1 MNSSK
6 YFDHLVV
13 FTAGIGMFLSTLD
26 SGIINVALPTLSKS
40 FNVDTSFITWSVT
53 LYTLLLTGTIIIFG
67 RLSDKYNRLNIY
79 SFGLTIFLIASI
91 LCGFSNNI
99 MQLIMFRGLQGIG
112 AAMLQG
118 TATAIITTTIP
129 KNRQGPALG
138 TLSILLG
145 IGPVLGPSIGGLL
158 ISVGNWR
165 WIFWINIP
173 FIFIGL
179 IGCMILKK
187 YIKEQ
192 KSTSIHLDI
201 RGNSLLFLSIFC
213 LLISLT
219 SWSYHSIFNISVY
232 GNFLIFIVSFCLFI
246 IWELKTNHPI
256 IDLRLFKNV
265 SFSSPIFAI
274 FVFGGTTSLGF
285 IIPPYILEKIN
296 HLSSWQIGLVNL
308 TSPLGLVLTSKI
320 SGKLISRIGNI
331 VLMTTGLIIM
341 IVAYTSL
348 GLLQY
353 ILNPVTISLLLL
365 IYGIGGGFF
374 LPSNTSAI
382 MGTVSQ
388 DMQGTAGATQRM
400 VQNIGIAFY
409 TAVTSLFISNSSN
422 SDKLIEG
429 SSHAWLFASITLF
442 LALLPFLLKILK
454 TKYEP
459 NQYIYNK

>member
-67 RLSDKYNRLNIY
+67 RLSDKYSRLNIY
-79 SFGLTIFLIASI
+79 SLGLTIFLIASI
-91 LCGFSNNI
+91 LCGFSNNVI
-99 MQLIMFRGLQGIG
+99 QLIVFRGLQGIG

-129 KNRQGPALG
+129 ENRQGSALG

-179 IGCMILKK
+179 IGCLFLKR

-219 SWSYHSIFNISVY
+219 SWSYNSIFNISVY

-459 NQYIYNK
+459 N

>member
-67 RLSDKYNRLNIY
+67 RLSDKYSRLNIY
-79 SFGLTIFLIASI
+79 SLGLTIFLIASI
-91 LCGFSNNI
+91 LCGFSNNVI
-99 MQLIMFRGLQGIG
+99 QLIVFRGLQGIG

-129 KNRQGPALG
+129 ENRQGSALG

-179 IGCMILKK
+179 IGCLFLKR

-454 TKYEP
+454 TKYE
-459 NQYIYNK
+459 IGRAHV

>member
-67 RLSDKYNRLNIY
+67 RLSDKYSRLNIY
-79 SFGLTIFLIASI
+79 SLGLTIFLIASI
-91 LCGFSNNI
+91 LCGFSNNVI
-99 MQLIMFRGLQGIG
+99 QLIVFRGLQGIG

-129 KNRQGPALG
+129 ENRQGSALG

-179 IGCMILKK
+179 IGCLFLKR

-296 HLSSWQIGLVNL
+296 HLSSWQIGIVNL
-308 TSPLGLVLTSKI
+308 ASPLGLVLISKI

-331 VLMTTGLIIM
+331 VLMTIGLIIM
-341 IVAYTSL
+341 IMAYTSL

-388 DMQGTAGATQRM
+388 NMQGTVGATQRM

-409 TAVTSLFISNSSN
+409 TAVTSLFISNSPN

-429 SSHAWLFASITLF
+429 ASHAWLFASITLL

-454 TKYEP
+454 TNSEL
-459 NQYIYNK
+459 N

>member
-1 MNSSK
+1 
-6 YFDHLVV
+6 
-13 FTAGIGMFLSTLD
+13 MFLSTLD
-26 SGIINVALPTLSKS
+26 SGIINVALPTLSKY

-53 LYTLLLTGTIIIFG
+53 LYTLLLTGTIIMFG

-79 SFGLTIFLIASI
+79 SIGLTVFLISSI
-91 LCGFSNNI
+91 LCGLSSNVVE
-99 MQLIMFRGLQGIG
+99 LITFRGLQGIG

-129 KNRQGPALG
+129 ENRQGPALG

-145 IGPVLGPSIGGLL
+145 IGPVLGPSIGGFL

-173 FIFIGL
+173 FIL
-179 IGCMILKK
+179 IGCILLKK

-192 KSTSIHLDI
+192 NSVSIHLDI
-201 RGNSLLFLSIFC
+201 RGNLLLFLSIFC

-219 SWSYHSIFNISVY
+219 SWSYRSMLDISVY
-232 GNFLIFIVSFCLFI
+232 GNFLIFIITFGLFI
-246 IWELKTNHPI
+246 VWELKTHHPI
-256 IDLRLFKNV
+256 IDLRLFKNI

-296 HLSSWQIGLVNL
+296 HLSSWQIGLV
-308 TSPLGLVLTSKI
+308 
-320 SGKLISRIGNI
+320 
-331 VLMTTGLIIM
+331 IM
-341 IVAYTSL
+341 IAAYTNL

-353 ILNPVTISLLLL
+353 ILNPITISLLLL
-365 IYGIGGGFF
+365 LYGIGGGFF

-388 DMQGTAGATQRM
+388 DMQGTVGATQRM

-409 TAVTSLFISNSSN
+409 TAVTSLFINHSSN
-422 SDKLIEG
+422 SDKLLEG
-429 SSHAWLFASITLF
+429 SSHAWLFASLTLF
-442 LALLPFLLKILK
+442 LALLPFSVKLLKHK
-454 TKYEP
+454 FFEEKYDS
-459 NQYIYNK
+459 K

>member
-67 RLSDKYNRLNIY
+67 RLSDKYSRLNIY
-79 SFGLTIFLIASI
+79 SLGLTIFLIASI
-91 LCGFSNNI
+91 LCGFSNNVI
-99 MQLIMFRGLQGIG
+99 QLIVFRGLQGIG

-129 KNRQGPALG
+129 ENRQGSALG

-179 IGCMILKK
+179 IGCLFLKR

-388 DMQGTAGATQRM
+388 DMQGTVGATQRM

-454 TKYEP
+454 TKY
-459 NQYIYNK
+459 

>member
-129 KNRQGPALG
+129 ENRQGSALG

-179 IGCMILKK
+179 IGCLFLKR

-459 NQYIYNK
+459 N

>member
-1 MNSSK
+1 MYSSK

-26 SGIINVALPTLSKS
+26 SGIINVALPTLSKY

-53 LYTLLLTGTIIIFG
+53 LYTLLLTGTIIMFG

-79 SFGLTIFLIASI
+79 SIGLTVFLISSI
-91 LCGFSNNI
+91 LCGLSSNVVE
-99 MQLIMFRGLQGIG
+99 LITFRGLQGIG

-129 KNRQGPALG
+129 ENRQGPALG

-145 IGPVLGPSIGGLL
+145 IGPVLGPSIGGFL

-179 IGCMILKK
+179 IGCILLKK

-192 KSTSIHLDI
+192 NSVSIHLDI
-201 RGNSLLFLSIFC
+201 RGNLLLFLSIFC

-219 SWSYHSIFNISVY
+219 SWSYRSMLDISVY
-232 GNFLIFIVSFCLFI
+232 GNFLIFIITFGLFI
-246 IWELKTNHPI
+246 VWELKTHHPI
-256 IDLRLFKNV
+256 IDLRLFKNI

-296 HLSSWQIGLVNL
+296 YLSSWQIGLV
-308 TSPLGLVLTSKI
+308 
-320 SGKLISRIGNI
+320 
-331 VLMTTGLIIM
+331 IM
-341 IVAYTSL
+341 IAAYTNL

-353 ILNPVTISLLLL
+353 ILNPITISLLLL
-365 IYGIGGGFF
+365 LYGIGGGFF

-388 DMQGTAGATQRM
+388 DMQGTVGATQRM

-409 TAVTSLFISNSSN
+409 TAVTSLFINHSSN
-422 SDKLIEG
+422 SDKLLEG
-429 SSHAWLFASITLF
+429 SSHAWLFASLTLF
-442 LALLPFLLKILK
+442 LALLPFSVKLLKHK
-454 TKYEP
+454 FFEEKYDS
-459 NQYIYNK
+459 K

>member
-67 RLSDKYNRLNIY
+67 RLSDKYSRLNIY
-79 SFGLTIFLIASI
+79 SLGLTIFLIASI
-91 LCGFSNNI
+91 LCGFSNDI
-99 MQLIMFRGLQGIG
+99 IQLILFRGLQGIG

-129 KNRQGPALG
+129 ENRQGPALG
-138 TLSILLG
+138 MLSILLG

-158 ISVGNWR
+158 ISIGNWR

-179 IGCMILKK
+179 IGCLFLKK

-192 KSTSIHLDI
+192 KSMSIHLDI
-201 RGNSLLFLSIFC
+201 RGNLLLFLSIFC

-219 SWSYHSIFNISVY
+219 SWSYNSIFNISVY
-232 GNFLIFIVSFCLFI
+232 GNFLIFIVTFCLFI

-256 IDLRLFKNV
+256 IDLHLFKNI

-459 NQYIYNK
+459 N

>member
-1 MNSSK
+1 MYSSK

-26 SGIINVALPTLSKS
+26 SGIINVALPTLSKY

-53 LYTLLLTGTIIIFG
+53 LYTLLLTGTIIMFG

-79 SFGLTIFLIASI
+79 SIGLTVFLISSI
-91 LCGFSNNI
+91 LCGLSSNVVE
-99 MQLIMFRGLQGIG
+99 LITFRGLQGIG

-129 KNRQGPALG
+129 ENRQGPALG

-145 IGPVLGPSIGGLL
+145 IGPVLGPSIGGFL

-179 IGCMILKK
+179 IGCILLKK

-192 KSTSIHLDI
+192 NSVSIHLDI
-201 RGNSLLFLSIFC
+201 RGNLLLFLSIFC

-219 SWSYHSIFNISVY
+219 SWSYRSMLDISVY
-232 GNFLIFIVSFCLFI
+232 GNFLIFIITFGLFI
-246 IWELKTNHPI
+246 VWELKTHHPI
-256 IDLRLFKNV
+256 IDLRLFKNI

-296 HLSSWQIGLVNL
+296 HLSSWQIGLV
-308 TSPLGLVLTSKI
+308 
-320 SGKLISRIGNI
+320 
-331 VLMTTGLIIM
+331 IM
-341 IVAYTSL
+341 IAAYTNL

-353 ILNPVTISLLLL
+353 ILNPITISLLLL
-365 IYGIGGGFF
+365 LYGIGGGFF

-388 DMQGTAGATQRM
+388 DMQDTVGATQRM

-409 TAVTSLFISNSSN
+409 TAVTSLFINHSSN
-422 SDKLIEG
+422 SDKLLEG
-429 SSHAWLFASITLF
+429 SSHAWLFASLTLF
-442 LALLPFLLKILK
+442 LALLPFSVKLLKHK
-454 TKYEP
+454 FFEEKYDS
-459 NQYIYNK
+459 K

>member
-129 KNRQGPALG
+129 ENRQGSALG

-179 IGCMILKK
+179 IGCLFLKR

-400 VQNIGIAFY
+400 VQNIGIAFLY
-409 TAVTSLFISNSSN
+409 SSYFI
-422 SDKLIEG
+422 
-429 SSHAWLFASITLF
+429 
-442 LALLPFLLKILK
+442 
-454 TKYEP
+454 
-459 NQYIYNK
+459 IYQ

>member
-1 MNSSK
+1 MYSSK

-40 FNVDTSFITWSVT
+40 FNVTPSFITWSVT

-67 RLSDKYNRLNIY
+67 RLSDKYSRLNIY
-79 SFGLTIFLIASI
+79 SLGLTVFLIASI
-91 LCGFSNNI
+91 LCGFSNSI
-99 MQLIMFRGLQGIG
+99 MQLIVFRGLQGIG

-129 KNRQGPALG
+129 EDRQGPALG

-158 ISVGNWR
+158 ISIGNWR

-179 IGCMILKK
+179 IGSLLLKK
-187 YIKEQ
+187 YIQEQ
-192 KSTSIHLDI
+192 KSTTIHLDI
-201 RGNSLLFLSIFC
+201 RGNFLLFLSIFC

-219 SWSYHSIFNISVY
+219 SWSSHSIFNVSVY
-232 GNFLIFIVSFCLFI
+232 GDFLLFMIVFCLFI
-246 IWELKTNHPI
+246 VWELKTNHPI
-256 IDLRLFKNV
+256 INLRLFKNL
-265 SFSSPIFAI
+265 SFSAPIFAI

-285 IIPPYILEKIN
+285 IIPPYVLEKVN

-308 TSPLGLVLTSKI
+308 TSPLGLVIISKVT
-320 SGKLISRIGNI
+320 GKLISRIGNI
-331 VLMTTGLIIM
+331 ILMTIGLLIM
-341 IVAYTSL
+341 IVSYTNL

-353 ILNPVTISLLLL
+353 MLNPITISLLLL
-365 IYGIGGGFF
+365 LYGIGGGFF

-382 MGTVSQ
+382 MKTVSQ
-388 DMQGTAGATQRM
+388 DIQGTVGATQRM

-409 TAVTSLFISNSSN
+409 TAVTSLFINHSSN
-422 SDKLIEG
+422 SDKLLEG
-429 SSHAWLFASITLF
+429 SSHAWLFASLTLF
-442 LALLPFLLKILK
+442 LALLPFSVKLLKHK
-454 TKYEP
+454 FFEEKYDS
-459 NQYIYNK
+459 K

>member
-1 MNSSK
+1 MYSSK

-26 SGIINVALPTLSKS
+26 SGIINVALPTLSKY

-67 RLSDKYNRLNIY
+67 RLSDKYSRLNIY
-79 SFGLTIFLIASI
+79 SLGLTIFLIASI
-91 LCGFSNNI
+91 LCGFSNNVI
-99 MQLIMFRGLQGIG
+99 QLIVFRGLQGIG

-129 KNRQGPALG
+129 ENRQSSALG

-179 IGCMILKK
+179 IGCLFLKR

-459 NQYIYNK
+459 N

>member
-67 RLSDKYNRLNIY
+67 RLSDKYSRLNIY
-79 SFGLTIFLIASI
+79 SLGLTIFLIASI
-91 LCGFSNNI
+91 LCGFSNNVI
-99 MQLIMFRGLQGIG
+99 QLIVFRGLQGIG

-129 KNRQGPALG
+129 ENRQGSALG

-165 WIFWINIP
+165 WIFWVNIP

-179 IGCMILKK
+179 IGCLFLKR

-192 KSTSIHLDI
+192 KSMSIHLDI

-308 TSPLGLVLTSKI
+308 ASPLGLVLISKI

-388 DMQGTAGATQRM
+388 DMQGTVGATQRM

-459 NQYIYNK
+459 N

>member
-67 RLSDKYNRLNIY
+67 RLSDKYSRLNIY

-99 MQLIMFRGLQGIG
+99 IQLIVFRGLQGIG

-129 KNRQGPALG
+129 ENRQGSALG

-158 ISVGNWR
+158 ISIGNWR

-179 IGCMILKK
+179 LGCLFLKR

-192 KSTSIHLDI
+192 KSMSIHLDI
-201 RGNSLLFLSIFC
+201 RGNLLLFLSIFC

-219 SWSYHSIFNISVY
+219 SWSYNSIFNISVY

-265 SFSSPIFAI
+265 SFSSPMFAI

-308 TSPLGLVLTSKI
+308 ASPLGLVLISKI

-341 IVAYTSL
+341 IVAYTGL

-353 ILNPVTISLLLL
+353 ILNPVAISLLLL

-388 DMQGTAGATQRM
+388 DMQGTVGATQRM

-409 TAVTSLFISNSSN
+409 TAVTSLFISSSSN

-442 LALLPFLLKILK
+442 LALLHFLLKIFK
-454 TKYEP
+454 TKYET
-459 NQYIYNK
+459 N

>member
-79 SFGLTIFLIASI
+79 SFGLTIFLIVSI

-388 DMQGTAGATQRM
+388 DMQGTSGATQRM

-459 NQYIYNK
+459 N

>member
-67 RLSDKYNRLNIY
+67 RLSDKYSRLNIY
-79 SFGLTIFLIASI
+79 IFGLTIFLIASI

-129 KNRQGPALG
+129 ENRQGSALG

-179 IGCMILKK
+179 IGCLFLKR

-219 SWSYHSIFNISVY
+219 SWSYHSMFNISVY
-232 GNFLIFIVSFCLFI
+232 GNFLIFIVTFGLFI
-246 IWELKTNHPI
+246 VWELKTYHPI
-256 IDLRLFKNV
+256 IDLRLFKNI

-308 TSPLGLVLTSKI
+308 TSPLGLVLISKI
-320 SGKLISRIGNI
+320 TGKLISRVGNTI
-331 VLMTTGLIIM
+331 LMTVGLVIM
-341 IVAYTSL
+341 IASYTSL

-353 ILNPVTISLLLL
+353 ILNPITISLLLL

-388 DMQGTAGATQRM
+388 DMQGTVGATQRM

-459 NQYIYNK
+459 N

>member
-67 RLSDKYNRLNIY
+67 RLSDKYSRLNIY
-79 SFGLTIFLIASI
+79 SLGLTIFLIASI
-91 LCGFSNNI
+91 LCGFSNNVI
-99 MQLIMFRGLQGIG
+99 QLIVFRGLQGIG

-129 KNRQGPALG
+129 ENRQGSALG

-179 IGCMILKK
+179 IGCLFLKR

-422 SDKLIEG
+422 LDKLIEG

-459 NQYIYNK
+459 N

>member
-1 MNSSK
+1 MYSSK

-13 FTAGIGMFLSTLD
+13 FIAGIGMFLSTLD

-40 FNVDTSFITWSVT
+40 FNVTPSFITWSVT

-67 RLSDKYNRLNIY
+67 RLSDKYSRLNIY
-79 SFGLTIFLIASI
+79 SLGLTVFLIASI
-91 LCGFSNNI
+91 LCGFSNSI
-99 MQLIMFRGLQGIG
+99 MQLIVFRGLQGIG

-129 KNRQGPALG
+129 EDRQGPALG

-158 ISVGNWR
+158 ISIGNWR

-179 IGCMILKK
+179 IGSLLLKK
-187 YIKEQ
+187 YIQGQ

-201 RGNSLLFLSIFC
+201 RGNFLLFLSILC

-219 SWSYHSIFNISVY
+219 SWSSHSIFYVSVY
-232 GNFLIFIVSFCLFI
+232 GNFLLFMVVFCLFI
-246 IWELKTNHPI
+246 VWELKTNHPI
-256 IDLRLFKNV
+256 INLRLFKNL
-265 SFSSPIFAI
+265 SFSASIFAI

-285 IIPPYILEKIN
+285 IIPPYVLEKVN

-308 TSPLGLVLTSKI
+308 TSPLGLVIISKVT
-320 SGKLISRIGNI
+320 GKLISRIGNI
-331 VLMTTGLIIM
+331 ILMTIGLLIM
-341 IVAYTSL
+341 IVSYTNL

-353 ILNPVTISLLLL
+353 MLNPITISLLLL
-365 IYGIGGGFF
+365 LYGIGGGFF

-382 MGTVSQ
+382 MKTVSQ
-388 DMQGTAGATQRM
+388 DIQGTVGATQRM

-422 SDKLIEG
+422 SDKLISG
-429 SSHAWLFASITLF
+429 ASHAWLFASLSLF
-442 LALLPFLLKILK
+442 LALIPFLLRILK
-454 TKYEP
+454 
-459 NQYIYNK
+459 NK

>member
-67 RLSDKYNRLNIY
+67 RLSDKYSRLNIY
-79 SFGLTIFLIASI
+79 SLGLTIFLIASI
-91 LCGFSNNI
+91 LCGFSNNVI
-99 MQLIMFRGLQGIG
+99 QLIVFRGLQGIG

-129 KNRQGPALG
+129 ENRQGSALG

-179 IGCMILKK
+179 IGCLFLKR

-232 GNFLIFIVSFCLFI
+232 VNFLIFIVSFCLFI

-459 NQYIYNK
+459 N

>member
-459 NQYIYNK
+459 N

>member
-1 MNSSK
+1 MNSPK

-40 FNVDTSFITWSVT
+40 FNVDTSFITWSIT

-67 RLSDKYNRLNIY
+67 RLSDKYSRLNIY
-79 SFGLTIFLIASI
+79 SLGLTIFLIASI
-91 LCGFSNNI
+91 LCGFSNNVI
-99 MQLIMFRGLQGIG
+99 QLIVFRGLQGIG

-129 KNRQGPALG
+129 ENRQGSALG

-179 IGCMILKK
+179 IGCLFLKR

-192 KSTSIHLDI
+192 KSMSIHLDI

-308 TSPLGLVLTSKI
+308 ASPLGLVLISKI

-388 DMQGTAGATQRM
+388 DMQGTVGATQRM

-422 SDKLIEG
+422 SDKLIQG

-459 NQYIYNK
+459 N

>member
-67 RLSDKYNRLNIY
+67 RLSDKYRRLNIY
-79 SFGLTIFLIASI
+79 SLGLTIFLIASI
-91 LCGFSNNI
+91 LCGFSNNVI
-99 MQLIMFRGLQGIG
+99 QLIVFRGLQGIG

-129 KNRQGPALG
+129 ENRQGSALG

-179 IGCMILKK
+179 IGCLFLKR

-365 IYGIGGGFF
+365 IYGVGGGFF

-459 NQYIYNK
+459 N

>member
-1 MNSSK
+1 MYSSK

-40 FNVDTSFITWSVT
+40 FNVTPSFITWSVT

-67 RLSDKYNRLNIY
+67 RLSDKYSRLNIY
-79 SFGLTIFLIASI
+79 SLGLTVFLIASI
-91 LCGFSNNI
+91 LCGFSNSI
-99 MQLIMFRGLQGIG
+99 MQLIVFRGLQGIG

-129 KNRQGPALG
+129 EDRQGPALG

-158 ISVGNWR
+158 ISIGNWR

-179 IGCMILKK
+179 IGSLLLKK
-187 YIKEQ
+187 YTKEQ
-192 KSTSIHLDI
+192 KSASIHLDM
-201 RGNSLLFLSIFC
+201 RGNFLLFISVFC

-219 SWSYHSIFNISVY
+219 SWSSHSIFNISVY
-232 GNFLIFIVSFCLFI
+232 GNFLLFMIVFCLFI
-246 IWELKTNHPI
+246 VWELKTNHPI
-256 IDLRLFKNV
+256 INLHLFKNL
-265 SFSSPIFAI
+265 SFSAPIFAI

-285 IIPPYILEKIN
+285 IIPPYVLEKVN

-308 TSPLGLVLTSKI
+308 TSPLGLVIISKLT
-320 SGKLISRIGNI
+320 GKLISHIGNI
-331 VLMTTGLIIM
+331 ILMTTGLLIM
-341 IVAYTSL
+341 IVSYTNL

-353 ILNPVTISLLLL
+353 MLNPITISLLLL
-365 IYGIGGGFF
+365 LYGIGGGFF

-382 MGTVSQ
+382 MKTVSQ
-388 DMQGTAGATQRM
+388 DIQGTVGATQRM

-422 SDKLIEG
+422 SDKLISG
-429 SSHAWLFASITLF
+429 ASHAWLFASLSLF
-442 LALLPFLLKILK
+442 LALIPFLLRILK
-454 TKYEP
+454 KAY
-459 NQYIYNK
+459 K

>member
-67 RLSDKYNRLNIY
+67 RLSDKYSRLNIY
-79 SFGLTIFLIASI
+79 SLGLTIFLIASI
-91 LCGFSNNI
+91 LCGFSNNVI
-99 MQLIMFRGLQGIG
+99 QLIVFRGLQGIG

-129 KNRQGPALG
+129 ENRQGSALG

-179 IGCMILKK
+179 IGCLFLKR

-308 TSPLGLVLTSKI
+308 ASPLGLVLISKI

-353 ILNPVTISLLLL
+353 ILNTVTISLLLL

-388 DMQGTAGATQRM
+388 DMQGTVGATQRM

-459 NQYIYNK
+459 N

>member
-67 RLSDKYNRLNIY
+67 RLSDKYSRLNIY
-79 SFGLTIFLIASI
+79 SLGLTIFLIASI
-91 LCGFSNNI
+91 LCGFSNNVI
-99 MQLIMFRGLQGIG
+99 QLIVFRGLQGIG

-129 KNRQGPALG
+129 ENRQGSALG

-179 IGCMILKK
+179 IGCLFLKR

-442 LALLPFLLKILK
+442 LGLLPFLLKILK
-454 TKYEP
+454 TKY
-459 NQYIYNK
+459 

>member
-1 MNSSK
+1 MNYSK

-67 RLSDKYNRLNIY
+67 RLSDKYSRLNIY
-79 SFGLTIFLIASI
+79 SLGLAIFLIASI
-91 LCGFSNNI
+91 LCGFSNNVI
-99 MQLIMFRGLQGIG
+99 QLIVFRGLQGIG

-129 KNRQGPALG
+129 ENRQGSALG

-179 IGCMILKK
+179 IGCLFLKR

-192 KSTSIHLDI
+192 KSMSIHLDI
-201 RGNSLLFLSIFC
+201 RGNSLLFLSTFC

-232 GNFLIFIVSFCLFI
+232 GNFLIFIISFCLFI

-308 TSPLGLVLTSKI
+308 ASPLGLVLISKI

-331 VLMTTGLIIM
+331 VLMTIGLIVM

-382 MGTVSQ
+382 MGAVSQ
-388 DMQGTAGATQRM
+388 DVQGTVGATQRM

-454 TKYEP
+454 TKSKP
-459 NQYIYNK
+459 N

>member
-1 MNSSK
+1 
-6 YFDHLVV
+6 
-13 FTAGIGMFLSTLD
+13 
-26 SGIINVALPTLSKS
+26 
-40 FNVDTSFITWSVT
+40 
-53 LYTLLLTGTIIIFG
+53 
-67 RLSDKYNRLNIY
+67 
-79 SFGLTIFLIASI
+79 
-91 LCGFSNNI
+91 
-99 MQLIMFRGLQGIG
+99 MFRGLQGIG

-459 NQYIYNK
+459 N

>member
-40 FNVDTSFITWSVT
+40 FNVDISFITWSVT

-67 RLSDKYNRLNIY
+67 RLSDKYSRLNIY
-79 SFGLTIFLIASI
+79 IFGLTIFLIASI
-91 LCGFSNNI
+91 LCGFSNDI
-99 MQLIMFRGLQGIG
+99 IQLIVFRGLQGIG

-129 KNRQGPALG
+129 ENRQGPALG

-158 ISVGNWR
+158 ISIGNWR

-173 FIFIGL
+173 IIFLGL
-179 IGCMILKK
+179 IGCLLLKK
-187 YIKEQ
+187 YITEQ

-201 RGNSLLFLSIFC
+201 RGNLLLFLSIFC

-232 GNFLIFIVSFCLFI
+232 GNFLIFIVAFCLFI
-246 IWELKTNHPI
+246 MWELKTNHPI
-256 IDLRLFKNV
+256 IDLRLFKNM

-308 TSPLGLVLTSKI
+308 TSPLGLVLISKI
-320 SGKLISRIGNI
+320 TGKLISRIGNI
-331 VLMTTGLIIM
+331 ILMTIGLIIM
-341 IVAYTSL
+341 IVAYTNL

-353 ILNPVTISLLLL
+353 ILNPITISLLLL
-365 IYGIGGGFF
+365 LYGIGGGFF

-382 MGTVSQ
+382 MKTVSQ
-388 DMQGTAGATQRM
+388 DMQGTVGATQRM

-422 SDKLIEG
+422 SGQLVEG
-429 SSHAWLFASITLF
+429 ASHAWLFASLTLF
-442 LALLPFLLKILK
+442 LALSPFLLKLLK
-454 TKYEP
+454 RKSES
-459 NQYIYNK
+459 K

>member
-67 RLSDKYNRLNIY
+67 RLSDKYSRLNIY
-79 SFGLTIFLIASI
+79 SLGLTIFLIASI
-91 LCGFSNNI
+91 LCGFSNNVI
-99 MQLIMFRGLQGIG
+99 QLIVFRGLQGIG

-129 KNRQGPALG
+129 ENRQGSALG

-179 IGCMILKK
+179 IGCLFLKR

-442 LALLPFLLKILK
+442 LALLPFFIKNIK
-454 TKYEP
+454 D
-459 NQYIYNK
+459 

>member
-1 MNSSK
+1 MNSPK

-40 FNVDTSFITWSVT
+40 FNVDTSFITWSIT

-67 RLSDKYNRLNIY
+67 RLSDKYSRLNIY
-79 SFGLTIFLIASI
+79 SLGLTIFLIASI
-91 LCGFSNNI
+91 LCGFSNNVI
-99 MQLIMFRGLQGIG
+99 QLIVFRGLQGIG

-118 TATAIITTTIP
+118 TATSIITTTIP
-129 KNRQGPALG
+129 ENRQGSALG

-179 IGCMILKK
+179 IGCLFLKR

-192 KSTSIHLDI
+192 KSMSIHLDI

-308 TSPLGLVLTSKI
+308 ASPLGLVLISKI

-388 DMQGTAGATQRM
+388 DMQGTVGATQRM
-400 VQNIGIAFY
+400 IQNIGIAFY

-459 NQYIYNK
+459 N

>member
-1 MNSSK
+1 M
-6 YFDHLVV
+6 
-13 FTAGIGMFLSTLD
+13 
-26 SGIINVALPTLSKS
+26 
-40 FNVDTSFITWSVT
+40 
-53 LYTLLLTGTIIIFG
+53 
-67 RLSDKYNRLNIY
+67 
-79 SFGLTIFLIASI
+79 
-91 LCGFSNNI
+91 
-99 MQLIMFRGLQGIG
+99 
-112 AAMLQG
+112 
-118 TATAIITTTIP
+118 
-129 KNRQGPALG
+129 
-138 TLSILLG
+138 
-145 IGPVLGPSIGGLL
+145 
-158 ISVGNWR
+158 
-165 WIFWINIP
+165 
-173 FIFIGL
+173 
-179 IGCMILKK
+179 
-187 YIKEQ
+187 
-192 KSTSIHLDI
+192 SIHLDI

-308 TSPLGLVLTSKI
+308 ASPLGLVLISKI

-365 IYGIGGGFF
+365 IYGIGGGF
-374 LPSNTSAI
+374 SY
-382 MGTVSQ
+382 
-388 DMQGTAGATQRM
+388 R
-400 VQNIGIAFY
+400 
-409 TAVTSLFISNSSN
+409 
-422 SDKLIEG
+422 LI
-429 SSHAWLFASITLF
+429 L
-442 LALLPFLLKILK
+442 
-454 TKYEP
+454 
-459 NQYIYNK
+459 QQ

>member
-67 RLSDKYNRLNIY
+67 RLSDKYSRLNIY
-79 SFGLTIFLIASI
+79 SLGLTIFLIASI
-91 LCGFSNNI
+91 LCGFSNNVI
-99 MQLIMFRGLQGIG
+99 QLIVFRGLQGIG

-129 KNRQGPALG
+129 ENRQGSALG

-179 IGCMILKK
+179 IGCLFLKR

-232 GNFLIFIVSFCLFI
+232 GNFLIFIVSFGLFI

-459 NQYIYNK
+459 N

>member
-67 RLSDKYNRLNIY
+67 RLSDKYSRLNIY
-79 SFGLTIFLIASI
+79 SLGLTIFLIASI
-91 LCGFSNNI
+91 LCGFSNNVI
-99 MQLIMFRGLQGIG
+99 QLIVFRGLQGIG

-129 KNRQGPALG
+129 ENRQGSALG

-179 IGCMILKK
+179 IGCLFLKR

-308 TSPLGLVLTSKI
+308 TSPLGLVLISKI

-331 VLMTTGLIIM
+331 VLMTIGLIIM
-341 IVAYTSL
+341 IMAYTSL

-388 DMQGTAGATQRM
+388 NMQGTVGATQRM

-409 TAVTSLFISNSSN
+409 TAVTSLFISNSPN

-429 SSHAWLFASITLF
+429 ASHAWLFASITLL

-454 TKYEP
+454 TNSEL
-459 NQYIYNK
+459 N

>member
-1 MNSSK
+1 MYSSK

-40 FNVDTSFITWSVT
+40 FNVTPSFITWSVT
-53 LYTLLLTGTIIIFG
+53 LYTLLLTGIIIIFG
-67 RLSDKYNRLNIY
+67 RLSDKYSRLNIY
-79 SFGLTIFLIASI
+79 SLGLTVFLIASI
-91 LCGFSNNI
+91 LCGFSNSI
-99 MQLIMFRGLQGIG
+99 MQLIVFRGLQGIG

-129 KNRQGPALG
+129 EDRQGPALG

-158 ISVGNWR
+158 ISIGNWR

-179 IGCMILKK
+179 IGSLLLKK
-187 YIKEQ
+187 YIQGQ

-201 RGNSLLFLSIFC
+201 RGNFLLFLSIFC

-219 SWSYHSIFNISVY
+219 SWSSHSIFYVSVY
-232 GNFLIFIVSFCLFI
+232 GNFLLFMIVFCLFI
-246 IWELKTNHPI
+246 VWELKTNHPI
-256 IDLRLFKNV
+256 INLRLFKNL
-265 SFSSPIFAI
+265 SFSAPIFAI

-285 IIPPYILEKIN
+285 IIPPYVLEKVN

-308 TSPLGLVLTSKI
+308 TSPLGLVIISKVT
-320 SGKLISRIGNI
+320 GKLISRIGNI
-331 VLMTTGLIIM
+331 ILMTIGLLIM
-341 IVAYTSL
+341 IVSYTNL

-353 ILNPVTISLLLL
+353 MLNPITISLLLL
-365 IYGIGGGFF
+365 LYGIGGGFF

-382 MGTVSQ
+382 MKTVSQ
-388 DMQGTAGATQRM
+388 DIQGTVGATQRM

-422 SDKLIEG
+422 SDKLISG
-429 SSHAWLFASITLF
+429 ASHAWLFASLSLF
-442 LALLPFLLKILK
+442 LALIPFLLRILK
-454 TKYEP
+454 
-459 NQYIYNK
+459 NK